1 MERKRNKAYLVKD
14 SKKARMAFIKIVA
27 VLAKNK
33 DKEHL
38 EKYETMWSEYI
49 EDEGKFACKYYH
61 ELTQDE
67 FNDFVLITESAKID
81 KNKE

>member
-14 SKKARMAFIKIVA
+14 SKKARMGFIKIVA

-67 FNDFVLITESAKID
+67 FNDFVLITEFARID
-81 KNKE
+81 KTKA